1 MLLIILL
8 LIDLDVLEGR
18 VDRLSVGRLVV
29 LGSPGLLRSLAEL
42 FVQV

>member
-8 LIDLDVLEGR
+8 LIDLDVFEGR
-18 VDRLSVGRLVV
+18 VDRLSVGSLVV
-29 LGSPGLLRSLAEL
+29 LGSPSLLRPLAEL